1 MVKMISMQELETLLS
16 DGFRFT
22 LLDVRDADEF
32 FQGHLS
38 GAINIPLEELGSRT
52 RDLRR
57 NSLIIVYCTHGSR
70 SLMAARMLS
79 NLGFEAMAAAGGL
92 SSYRGRFYVDRH
104 L

>member
-1 MVKMISMQELETLLS
+1 MVRMISMQYLEKLLI
-16 DGFRFT
+16 DGFRFI

-32 FQGHLS
+32 MQGHLS
-38 GAINIPLEELGSRT
+38 GAINIPLEELGGRT
-52 RDLRR
+52 GEIKR

-79 NLGFEAMAAAGGL
+79 DLGFEAMAAAGGL